1 MSMRIFKER
10 KTPRMGEHCWSADP
24 SRQGREGFSA
34 QAGGLATRGTD
45 SSSGRAGEKAE
56 MRGDSGELSF
66 DYFHFSLKQETRS
79 SAVREGGQEGGGL
92 ARERV

>member
-1 MSMRIFKER
+1 
-10 KTPRMGEHCWSADP
+10 
-24 SRQGREGFSA
+24 
-34 QAGGLATRGTD
+34 
-45 SSSGRAGEKAE
+45 
-56 MRGDSGELSF
+56 MRGDRGKLSF